1 MNMFTRR
8 NIFTGKADHMPVAM
22 DRAIQGNGLKR
33 DFVARRNELAHGNV
47 LAGFVR
53 NSQDRPGLQI
63 RLGDGNLVAR
73 VEAQRNLMQWH
84 EASARHIHKVEPSDT
99 HNQLPHLS
107 KISEW

>member
-63 RLGDGNLVAR
+63 RLGDGNL
-73 VEAQRNLMQWH
+73 MQWH